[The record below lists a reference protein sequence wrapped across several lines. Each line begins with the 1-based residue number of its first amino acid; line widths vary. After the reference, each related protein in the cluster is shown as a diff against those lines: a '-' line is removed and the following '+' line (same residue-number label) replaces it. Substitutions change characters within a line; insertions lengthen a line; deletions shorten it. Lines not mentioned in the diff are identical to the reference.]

1 MTSAQRHAG
10 RPASRSVEEIVR
22 DASNF
27 EFSIYRPF
35 RQWLRAGRQL
45 LTEANL
51 CESDDDVQLAYLYL
65 YRYAELVLEKLPQH
79 PDYRRSEY
87 KDELAQTRRVLAKSL
102 PKLEKWKPRIAEEH
116 QQHMETRALAAAQ
129 TRISQLDSPYD
140 SLQYNGNG
148 QPPNESHDV
157 SSDSPSSSTFTV
169 DPVRDQQLAMEVAF
183 REIERRNASSSTAR
197 RNFAR
202 ADDDPTRDIREAGQ
216 RLNRRL
222 DSRDDRGPPSNLQQ
236 ATKYSYPSIPT
247 KPPRY
252 DLHSSPPQQ
261 PRPAPPPPRPAKEA
275 MYADDIYDRPARPA
289 KEPIPDR
296 MDSFSAAAP
305 PIPSKQVTFAASP
318 QPLSS
323 QSALR
328 YTFQSSAR
336 TESGTPLRS
345 IFLPSSLRWTFLK
358 VAQSNTTRNLETCGI
373 LCGTLISNALFIT
386 HLIIPDQTSTSDT
399 CDTTESGDNALF
411 DYCDSHQLIVC
422 GWIHTHPT
430 QTCFLSSRDLHTCSG
445 YQVMLPEAIAIVC
458 APKHSPDWGIFRLTD
473 PPGLRHVLDCRQ
485 TGLFH
490 PHSETNL
497 YTDALRPGHVV
508 EGDGLE
514 FELVDMRP

>member
-1 MTSAQRHAG
+1 
-10 RPASRSVEEIVR
+10 
-22 DASNF
+22 
-27 EFSIYRPF
+27 
-35 RQWLRAGRQL
+35 
-45 LTEANL
+45 
-51 CESDDDVQLAYLYL
+51 
-65 YRYAELVLEKLPQH
+65 
-79 PDYRRSEY
+79 
-87 KDELAQTRRVLAKSL
+87 
-102 PKLEKWKPRIAEEH
+102 
-116 QQHMETRALAAAQ
+116 
-129 TRISQLDSPYD
+129 
-140 SLQYNGNG
+140 
-148 QPPNESHDV
+148 
-157 SSDSPSSSTFTV
+157 
-169 DPVRDQQLAMEVAF
+169 
-183 REIERRNASSSTAR
+183 
-197 RNFAR
+197 
-202 ADDDPTRDIREAGQ
+202 
-216 RLNRRL
+216 
-222 DSRDDRGPPSNLQQ
+222 
-236 ATKYSYPSIPT
+236 
-247 KPPRY
+247 
-252 DLHSSPPQQ
+252 
-261 PRPAPPPPRPAKEA
+261 

-296 MDSFSAAAP
+296 LDSFSAAPP